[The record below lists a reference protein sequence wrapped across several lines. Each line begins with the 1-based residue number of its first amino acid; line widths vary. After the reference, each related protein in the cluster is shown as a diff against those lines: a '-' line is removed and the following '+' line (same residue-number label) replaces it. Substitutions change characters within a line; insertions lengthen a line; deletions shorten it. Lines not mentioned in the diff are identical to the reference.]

1 MLTDILVYEILS
13 CISLMADT
21 AVLNAFWSLGDDEIH
36 WNLRE
41 ENNEVET
48 CGPSHGSACVRSVCQ
63 RLTCCLLILSIRPV
77 PLGCY

>member
-48 CGPSHGSACVRSVCQ
+48 CGPSHGSACV
-63 RLTCCLLILSIRPV
+63 
-77 PLGCY
+77 